1 MDQAQARLSGQLGQ
15 DSAPRH
21 GGGDTALEE
30 AVVDGFLG
38 IETPDPGADLRGR
51 APGRARQRPALGGD
65 DIDRVAR
72 PRPAFELRYRAGK
85 YPGMSAQQGFFLAG
99 MQGQDGHG
107 VGLAG

>member
-1 MDQAQARLSGQLGQ
+1 MDQAQALLPGQFGQ
-15 DSAPRH
+15 DSAPHH
-21 GGGDTALEE
+21 GGGDAALEE
-30 AVVDGFLG
+30 GMVDIFLG
-38 IETPDPGADLRGR
+38 IEAPDPGADLRGR

-99 MQGQDGHG
+99 MQGKDGHG
-107 VGLAG
+107 VDLER